1 MLTPLVCDLLTPL
14 LVIVTPYLAA
24 GDGVCTGFGRIG
36 TIADDIAGA
45 GVTGIVSD
53 GFVWGRGVIF
63 ATVCCGGSSGE
74 LGGAGD
80 GLFFL

>member
-1 MLTPLVCDLLTPL
+1 MSLTPLVCDLLTPL
-14 LVIVTPYLAA
+14 LVIVTLYLAPA
-24 GDGVCTGFGRIG
+24 DGVGTGFGRMG
-36 TIADDIAGA
+36 TMAEGFGA
-45 GVTGIVSD
+45 VTGIVSD
-53 GFVWGRGVIF
+53 GLVLGLGGIF

>member
-1 MLTPLVCDLLTPL
+1 MTPLVCDLLTPL
-14 LVIVTPYLAA
+14 LVIVTLYLAPA
-24 GDGVCTGFGRIG
+24 DGVGTGFGRMG
-36 TIADDIAGA
+36 TIAEGFGA
-45 GVTGIVSD
+45 VTGIVSD
-53 GFVWGRGVIF
+53 GLVLGLGGIF